1 MMSASNANRRHAVT
15 KFSLMLG
22 VSAVGMISAQAKAQ
36 QTATDLPATSVSATA
51 QQPTTSAPTE
61 TPGAPVATPAAAP
74 TPVPAG
80 SVDQSAPTTGLE
92 PIIVTA
98 QKRAENLQRVPIA
111 VTALSGKTIENLHAQ
126 TLQGLAGTVP
136 SIQIN
141 NYVNTPNTAAVFIR
155 GMGILEADPWAGQT
169 VSIVVDGV
177 PQFFSMG
184 ALLNLFDIERVEVL
198 RGPQGTLFGANTT
211 GGVVNVITRQP
222 TGRFG
227 VRADVTYGNWNRF
240 EVNTAIDFPIIDN
253 LLAGKITAS
262 HFQRDGWITNIV
274 DGSHM
279 DKRDLSAFRGY
290 LKFTP
295 AANIDATLSGEYDRA
310 RNGAPV
316 QVNGGVPGEALTV
329 AAGTVFPNSLLPM
342 YASPCTSLLV
352 PCHAPDRYF
361 SANDSVPDKSDMDTY
376 FANLTV
382 NVRGTPIGDITSIS
396 GYKNF
401 HLIEYTDQDGTPLF
415 LLDTYR
421 NTKGW
426 QVSEE
431 LRTFA
436 QITPALSAIVG
447 AFYLKTHFDHVQVLR
462 LPGLGLVHIRQENP
476 QDQDNYSI
484 SGFVQSYFQIAEGL
498 RLQAGFRYSHENTKM
513 VASLDRYGP
522 TDLFTGG
529 VFIPSLSIAASGQ
542 KSWNNW
548 GAKVGL
554 DYQITSN
561 NLLYGYWA
569 RGFKSGGFSGR
580 IGVPQDLGPFEPEF
594 VDTFEIGAKNDWFDH
609 HLRANLALFYTNYR
623 DMQLAQQYFT
633 TDANGVVVQGNTVRN
648 VASSHIKGVE
658 FDMTANPLPGLNLTG
673 SFAYLDAKYQKFL
686 LTNIDPATGTTI
698 VDMAGKRLQNAPKWS
713 GAAGA
718 NYTFNVG
725 SGHMTANVLYTY
737 TGSKFLTSVQ
747 DAPRSKLQPTH
758 IVDANLDWEPAGS
771 TWTLSVWGRNLFD
784 KRYLQNVFDFPG
796 VFAFVSYQ
804 SPREYGITARYR
816 FDGER
821 REAAPPPPPL
831 PPPPPP
837 SQTCPDG
844 SVIAVAATCPAPPP
858 PPPPPPPA
866 PAPERG

>member
-1 MMSASNANRRHAVT
+1 VLAA
-15 KFSLMLG
+15 
-22 VSAVGMISAQAKAQ
+22 
-36 QTATDLPATSVSATA
+36 SVSAFSILSSEAQA
-51 QQPTTSAPTE
+51 QQAEAVAQAQVPPATAPAE
-61 TPGAPVATPAAAP
+61 TPGAPVSRPVAP
-74 TPVPAG
+74 TPTPAD
-80 SVDQSAPTTGLE
+80 SVDQSTHTGALE

-111 VTALSGKTIENLHAQ
+111 VTALSGKTVEDLHAQ

-136 SIQIN
+136 AIQIN

-177 PQFFSMG
+177 PQYFSMG
-184 ALLNLFDIERVEVL
+184 ALLNLFDIDRVEVL

-222 TGRFG
+222 TGRLG
-227 VRADVTYGNWNRF
+227 IRADVTYGNWHRF
-240 EVNTAIDFPIIDN
+240 EADAALDLPIVDD
-253 LLAGKITAS
+253 LLAGKITIS
-262 HFQRDGWITNIV
+262 HFQRDGWFTNIV

-279 DKRDLSAFRGY
+279 DKRDLTAFRAY

-295 AANIDATLSGEYDRA
+295 APNVDATLSGEYDRA

-316 QVNGGVPGEALTV
+316 QVNGGVPGEALYV
-329 AAGTVFPNSLLPM
+329 APGTVFPNAVLPM
-342 YASPCTSLLV
+342 YQSPCTSLLV
-352 PCHAPDRYF
+352 PCHAPDKYF

-382 NVRGTPIGDITSIS
+382 NIRGTPIGDITSIT
-396 GYKNF
+396 GYKDF
-401 HLIEYTDQDGTPLF
+401 HLVEYTDQDGTPLF

-426 QVSEE
+426 QFSEE

-436 QITPALSAIVG
+436 QITPRLSGIAGV
-447 AFYLKTHFDHVQVLR
+447 FYMKTHFDHVQVLR
-462 LPGLGLVHIRQENP
+462 LPGLGLPHIRQENP
-476 QDQDNYSI
+476 QNQDNHSV
-484 SGFVQSYFQIAEGL
+484 SGFLQAYYKITDNL
-498 RLQAGFRYSHENTKM
+498 RLQAGVRYTHEFTKM

-522 TDLFTGG
+522 TDGFTGG
-529 VFIPSLSIAASGQ
+529 VFIPSLSIAASGE
-542 KSWNNW
+542 KAWNNW

-554 DYQITSN
+554 DYQITPDQ
-561 NLLYGYWA
+561 LLYGYWA

-580 IGVPQDLGPFEPEF
+580 IGVPQDLGPFDPEY
-594 VDTFEIGAKNDWFDH
+594 VDTFEVGAKTDWFSH

-648 VASSHIKGVE
+648 VAASHIKGVE
-658 FDMTANPLPGLNLTG
+658 FDMTANPVAGLNLTG
-673 SFAYLDAKYQKFL
+673 SLAYLDARYKKFL
-686 LTNIDPATGTTI
+686 LTNIDPATGVTV
-698 VDMAGKRLQNAPKWS
+698 VDMAGHRLQNSPKWS

-725 SGHMTANVLYTY
+725 TGHITANVLYTY
-737 TGSKFLTSVQ
+737 TSSKFLTSVQ

-758 IVDANLDWEPAGS
+758 IVDANLDWAPGG
-771 TWTLSVWGRNLFD
+771 TNWTLSVWGKNLFD
-784 KRYLQNVFDFPG
+784 HRYLQNVFDFPG

-804 SPREYGITARYR
+804 SPREFGVTARYR
-816 FDGER
+816 FDSER
-821 REAAPPPPPL
+821 RNLVAPPPPPL

-844 SVIAVAATCPAPPP
+844 SVIAVTATCPAPPP
-858 PPPPPPPA
+858 PPPAPPPPA
-866 PAPERG
+866 PAPQRGQ